1 MDPLSEASVIAA
13 LVVIGAIVVVALVAL
28 RLCVR
33 IFDGWAALSR
43 EGARRA
49 AAAPGDAGASD
60 HDDRAPR

>member
-1 MDPLSEASVIAA
+1 

-43 EGARRA
+43 EGDRRA